1 MRCWPGARRAG
12 CSASSSARN
21 EAARRSFGGCGVTVA
36 LITHPACLGH
46 DTGPWHPECADRL
59 RAVLHALER
68 EEFLALLR
76 EEAPLATV
84 AQLALVHPRD
94 YIDAILAIR
103 PGPGEAYEID
113 QDTVMSQGSAEAA
126 LRAVGGAVMAVDAV
140 MEGWAR
146 RAFAAVRPPGHHA
159 ERGRAMG
166 FCLFATAAIAARHA
180 QRRWGLGRVA
190 VVDFDVHHGNGT
202 QDVFERD
209 ASLFYA
215 SSHQYPCYPGTGAP
229 EERGLGNVLNVA
241 LPPGSGSA
249 AFRAAWGERILPAL
263 DGWAPELIIVS
274 AGFDAHRADPLAQL
288 QVETADFAWL
298 TEQLVAAARVHGGG
312 RLVSVLEGGYDL
324 KALGESVA
332 AHVRGLMQG

>member
-1 MRCWPGARRAG
+1 M
-12 CSASSSARN
+12 
-21 EAARRSFGGCGVTVA
+21 TVA
-36 LITHPACLGH
+36 LITHQACLAH

-59 RAVLHALER
+59 RSVLHALER
-68 EEFLALLR
+68 EEFGDLVR
-76 EEAPLATV
+76 EQAPLASV
-84 AQLALVHPRD
+84 EQLLLVHPRSHVD
-94 YIDAILAIR
+94 SILAIR
-103 PGPGEAYEID
+103 PEPGEAFELD
-113 QDTVMSQGSAEAA
+113 ADTVMSSGSVEAA

-146 RAFAAVRPPGHHA
+146 SAFAAVRPPGHHA

-180 QRRWGLGRVA
+180 QRRWGLARVA

-202 QDVFERD
+202 QDVFESD
-209 ASLFYA
+209 PSLFYA

-229 EERGLGNVLNVA
+229 EERGVGNIVNAA

-249 AFRAAWGERILPAL
+249 AFRAAWRDRLIPAVKAWEP
-263 DGWAPELIIVS
+263 DLIIVS

-288 QVETADFAWL
+288 QVETEDFAWL
-298 TEQLVAAARVHGGG
+298 TRELMVLGGG

-332 AHVRGLMQG
+332 AHVRELMHG